1 MDTLQERIDKNRNER
16 AELQNKGCLNISQ
29 RIKLA
34 DLEVEYDSLLTEKFK
49 GEKI

>member
-1 MDTLQERIDKNRNER
+1 MTLQERIDKNREER
-16 AELQNKGCLNISQ
+16 AELQNKDCLNIAQ

-34 DLEVEYDSLLTEKFK
+34 DLEVEYDNLLTEKFK